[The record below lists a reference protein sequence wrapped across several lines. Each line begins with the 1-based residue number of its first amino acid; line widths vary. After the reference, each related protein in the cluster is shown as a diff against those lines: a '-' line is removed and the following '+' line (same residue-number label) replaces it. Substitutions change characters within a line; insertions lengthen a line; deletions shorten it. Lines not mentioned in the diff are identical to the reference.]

1 MFRTRNVVIAI
12 GLALLLIGWL
22 TTSGISQSTIADI
35 AITYHQAIASE
46 DGEVDVV
53 AVISVIDKAGQ
64 PVSGLQLFDF
74 AVKEAGVT
82 QIDALK
88 VQQPVAIPLAVT
100 FLIDNSDSMA
110 TVDPNGVRYLD
121 LVKDGATR
129 FIETLGNDDWV
140 RVLAYNRF
148 AQPGQSLTLD
158 HNRAIDQ
165 GVFTI
170 GVTEVVES
178 CLYDSLL
185 EIIND
190 SDPFEGRQAV
200 IVLTANPNSNAGCN
214 NTTLSDINEA
224 VEVSDSS
231 RQIFAVAL
239 GENVD
244 LDNLSLLTGL
254 TSGYAF
260 DALDGTTVNETIDL
274 IVNHLQQAYQ
284 INYPSQHSDGLA
296 RLEVTVIDSDQT
308 GRANLSIPKR
318 VQPTST
324 PLPQFDISFE
334 AQFDPEVNQL
344 ELTVD
349 IPSEMTPIRGEVRLN
364 EGLLSITETPP
375 FDRYTID
382 LDDLGESGNK
392 VIQVKITDQSGV
404 MASSERALEIQLPP
418 TPAPTVIAE
427 PTPVPV
433 SPPPSHF
440 PALLPIILVGVGG
453 LLILGLIGVIAM
465 LIWRR
470 QPQTQP
476 PPATTPTVAPVAP
489 MITVDDDSDQTL
501 FDQQYRTVD
510 AGDDTLLA
518 MQAKLHVLEG
528 KEFLQ
533 QADYAIE
540 QIEVAI
546 GRDAGS
552 AVVNDI
558 AIDKDYRAVSRS
570 HAKLFYRNGRFYLQD
585 QGSKSGT
592 KINGQRLEPLV
603 DVLINTNDEIQ
614 IGPKIKLRFEYKEP
628 LDDKTV
634 DDEPMGDLTED
645 EGGNDADETLYDLG
659 K

>member
-22 TTSGISQSTIADI
+22 TTSGISQSTIADV
-35 AITYHQAIASE
+35 AITYHQATALE
-46 DGEVDVV
+46 TGEVDVV
-53 AVISVIDKAGQ
+53 AVVSVIDEAGQ
-64 PVSGLQLFDF
+64 PVPGLQLLDF
-74 AVKEAGVT
+74 AIKEAGAT

-121 LVKDGATR
+121 IAKDGATR

-148 AQPGQSLTLD
+148 VQSEQSLTPD
-158 HNRAIDQ
+158 HNRAIDE

-170 GVTEVVES
+170 GVAEVVES

-200 IVLTANPNSNAGCN
+200 IVLTANPNSNDGCN
-214 NTTLSDINEA
+214 NTALSDINEA
-224 VEVSDSS
+224 IEVSDTST
-231 RQIFAVAL
+231 QIFAVAI

-260 DALDGTTVNETIDL
+260 DALDGATVNETIDL
-274 IVNHLQQAYQ
+274 IVNQLQQAYQ
-284 INYPSQHSDGLA
+284 INYPSQHDGGLVK
-296 RLEVTVIDSDQT
+296 LEVTVIGSDQT
-308 GRANLSIPKR
+308 GRANLLIPDR
-318 VQPTST
+318 AQPTST
-324 PLPQFDISFE
+324 PLPQFVISFE
-334 AQFDPEVNQL
+334 AQFDSEANQL

-349 IPSEMTPIRGEVRLN
+349 IPPEMTPIRGEVRLQD
-364 EGLLSITETPP
+364 ELLSITETPP
-375 FDRYTID
+375 FNRYTID
-382 LDDLGESGNK
+382 LEDLGESGNK
-392 VIQVKITDQSGV
+392 VIQVKITDQSEV

-418 TPAPTVIAE
+418 TPAPTAIVE

-433 SPPPSHF
+433 SPPPSPF

-453 LLILGLIGVIAM
+453 LLIFGLIGVIA
-465 LIWRR
+465 LLVLRR
-470 QPQTQP
+470 QPQTQSS
-476 PPATTPTVAPVAP
+476 PAVTPTVAPVAP
-489 MITVDDDSDQTL
+489 MITIDDDSDQTL

-510 AGDDTLLA
+510 AGDETLLA
-518 MQAKLHVLEG
+518 TQAKLHVLEG

-540 QIEVAI
+540 QAEITI

-558 AIDKDYRAVSRS
+558 AVDKDHRAVSRS

-592 KINGQRLEPLV
+592 KVDGQRLDPLI
-603 DVLINTNDEIQ
+603 DVLINTSAEIQ
-614 IGPKIKLRFEYKEP
+614 IGPKIKFRFEYKEP
-628 LDDKTV
+628 LEDKTI

-645 EGGNDADETLYDLG
+645 EESNDADETLYDLG
-659 K
+659 R